1 MTPTYI
7 CPTLFLQSERQV
19 ITRQEWM
26 VLLVLKDSRNFRKV
40 YLYPALAVG
49 LVEMTIPNNRHLQYR
64 LTALGEAKMK

>member
-7 CPTLFLQSERQV
+7 CPTLFLQIERQV

-49 LVEMTIPNNRHLQYR
+49 LVEMTIPPQYR
-64 LTALGEAKMK
+64 LTALGKAKMR

>member
-7 CPTLFLQSERQV
+7 CPTLFLQIERQV

-49 LVEMTIPNNRHLQYR
+49 LVEMTISPQYR
-64 LTALGEAKMK
+64 LTALGKAKMR

>member
-7 CPTLFLQSERQV
+7 YPTLFLQSERQV

-26 VLLVLKDSRNFRKV
+26 VLLGLKDSLNFRKV

-49 LVEMTIPNNRHLQYR
+49 LVEMIIPNNHHLQYR

>member
-7 CPTLFLQSERQV
+7 CPTLFLQIERQV

-40 YLYPALAVG
+40 YLYPTLVVG
-49 LVEMTIPNNRHLQYR
+49 LVEMTIPNNRNLQYR
-64 LTALGEAKMK
+64 LQH

>member
-7 CPTLFLQSERQV
+7 YPTLFLQSERQL

-26 VLLVLKDSRNFRKV
+26 VLLGLKDSLNFRKV

-64 LTALGEAKMK
+64 PTALGEAKMK

>member
-1 MTPTYI
+1 M
-7 CPTLFLQSERQV
+7 QSERQL

-26 VLLVLKDSRNFRKV
+26 VLLGLKDSRNFRKV

-64 LTALGEAKMK
+64 FKALGEAKMK

>member
-1 MTPTYI
+1 M
-7 CPTLFLQSERQV
+7 QSERQL

-26 VLLVLKDSRNFRKV
+26 VLLGLKDSRNFRKV

-64 LTALGEAKMK
+64 LKALGEAKMK